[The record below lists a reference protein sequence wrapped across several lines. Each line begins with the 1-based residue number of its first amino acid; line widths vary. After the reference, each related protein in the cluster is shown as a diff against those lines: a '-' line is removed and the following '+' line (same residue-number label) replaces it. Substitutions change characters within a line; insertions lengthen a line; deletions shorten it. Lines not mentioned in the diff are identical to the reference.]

1 MAFAHD
7 GAAKWPTLRVTIVIT
22 VVQKI
27 AIAVAEMDLD
37 QAVVDLD
44 RGGFGDAVDIGRY
57 AASVLFSGMTVIIVT
72 DIQEH
77 ASVLADIPD
86 PAIPPILITACQ
98 KSAGKSNQD
107 GSG

>member
-37 QAVVDLD
+37 QAVTKA
-44 RGGFGDAVDIGRY
+44 GGT
-57 AASVLFSGMTVIIVT
+57 AA
-72 DIQEH
+72 
-77 ASVLADIPD
+77 
-86 PAIPPILITACQ
+86 PPESQLESI
-98 KSAGKSNQD
+98 SEVP
-107 GSG
+107 